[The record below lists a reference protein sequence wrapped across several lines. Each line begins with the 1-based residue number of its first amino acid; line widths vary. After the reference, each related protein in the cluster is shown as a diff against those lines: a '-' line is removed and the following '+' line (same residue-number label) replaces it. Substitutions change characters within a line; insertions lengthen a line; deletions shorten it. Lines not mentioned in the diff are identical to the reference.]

1 MRKLACIL
9 LMFYYKMNGN
19 SSRIWIIILIYATWK
34 VLEQPTFRH
43 NLSWYLKGQFTKSQ
57 EDMLNFSKSYQNCTH
72 HQIFSVFGIFS
83 AQIFDI
89 HPDFF
94 HFWIFSCQILRHP
107 PNFFLPI
114 WLFTIKFLALRPI
127 FFTNLRSRY
136 LTLSKSKF
144 YPTFFHISLLNLL
157 VTLNV
162 VPV

>member
-1 MRKLACIL
+1 MVPYISP
-9 LMFYYKMNGN
+9 FQGGGV
-19 SSRIWIIILIYATWK
+19 WK
-34 VLEQPTFRH
+34 
-43 NLSWYLKGQFTKSQ
+43 KSQ
-57 EDMLNFSKSYQNCTH
+57 EGMLNFSKSYRNYTH

-83 AQIFDI
+83 AQIFDT

-114 WLFTIKFLALRPI
+114 WLFTIKFLALRPN